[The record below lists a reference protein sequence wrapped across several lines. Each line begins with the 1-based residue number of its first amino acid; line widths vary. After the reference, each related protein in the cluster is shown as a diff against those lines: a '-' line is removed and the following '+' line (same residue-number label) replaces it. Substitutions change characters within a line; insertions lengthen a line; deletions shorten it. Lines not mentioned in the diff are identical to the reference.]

1 MRHTRLALALLVLI
15 AAPAAAQPA
24 PPAASTPD
32 LAWIAAGGGF
42 AVVMAEGVQTWPAAL
57 VRVNLTHHIAAEVG
71 SGFLLQPP
79 GLSGVYQLQ
88 MHFAGR
94 APDRR
99 VRPVFTTGALG
110 YFETRRVSER
120 RSTLATG
127 DVVTYPAHRDSELS
141 APFALIL
148 GGGARVRVARSAWV
162 EPGLQ
167 FWLGED
173 AGAFVFATNLI
184 VALGPRR

>member
-1 MRHTRLALALLVLI
+1 MLHTRLALALLVLI
-15 AAPAAAQPA
+15 AAPAAAQPTQS
-24 PPAASTPD
+24 AAAAPD
-32 LAWIAAGGGF
+32 LAWIAVGGGL
-42 AVVMAEGVQTWPAAL
+42 AVGMAEGVQTWPAAL
-57 VRVNLTHHIAAEVG
+57 VRVNLTHHIAAEVA
-71 SGFLLQPP
+71 SGVLLQAR

-88 MHFAGR
+88 MHVAGR

-110 YFETRRVSER
+110 YFETRPLSER
-120 RSTLATG
+120 RLTLPTG
-127 DVVTYPAHRDSELS
+127 DIAVYQAHRDSELS

-148 GGGARVRVARSAWV
+148 GGGARVQLARSAWV

-167 FWLGED
+167 FWIGE
-173 AGAFVFATNLI
+173 GRGVFVFSTNVI